1 MNLYLPDASDPRMA
15 GVKPLPEGL
24 RPVSRPRRLRTTP
37 AMRRMVAETRVV
49 PAQLILPA
57 FVKGGVDSPVEITSL
72 PGQFQ
77 HSTESIKELAT
88 QAAEAGIGGID
99 LFGIPE
105 HKDEIGSQAWDPK
118 GILNA
123 GISAVREAVG
133 DDLVICAD
141 TCLDEFTEHGHCGA
155 LTPDGRVDND
165 STVPLYAAM
174 AVSQARAGAHMVS
187 PSGMMDGQIAVI
199 RDALDREGF
208 TDVSIMAYSA
218 KYASAFFGPFRD
230 AVDCSLKGDR
240 KAYQQDPSNRR
251 EGLRETLLDLAEGAD
266 LVMVKPASHYL
277 DVLSDVA
284 EVSQVPVAAYQV
296 SGEYAMLEAAAAN
309 GWIDRRRCIGE
320 SLTSIVRAGA
330 DLVLTYWAIEA
341 AQMFRED
348 L

>member
-1 MNLYLPDASDPRMA
+1 MNPYLPDASDPRMA

-57 FVKGGVDSPVEITSL
+57 FVKGGRFPVEITSL

-155 LTPDGRVDND
+155 LT
-165 STVPLYAAM
+165 L
-174 AVSQARAGAHMVS
+174 MV
-187 PSGMMDGQIAVI
+187 A
-199 RDALDREGF
+199 
-208 TDVSIMAYSA
+208 SIMTPPCRYMPRWRSPKRAPEPTWS
-218 KYASAFFGPFRD
+218 P
-230 AVDCSLKGDR
+230 
-240 KAYQQDPSNRR
+240 RR
-251 EGLRETLLDLAEGAD
+251 G
-266 LVMVKPASHYL
+266 
-277 DVLSDVA
+277 
-284 EVSQVPVAAYQV
+284 
-296 SGEYAMLEAAAAN
+296 
-309 GWIDRRRCIGE
+309 
-320 SLTSIVRAGA
+320 
-330 DLVLTYWAIEA
+330 
-341 AQMFRED
+341 
-348 L
+348 

>member
-1 MNLYLPDASDPRMA
+1 MNPYLPDASDPRMA

-37 AMRRMVAETRVV
+37 AMRRMVAETRVA
-49 PAQLILPA
+49 PAQLMLPA
-57 FVKGGVDSPVEITSL
+57 FVKEGIDSPVEITSL

-88 QAAEAGIGGID
+88 QAGIGGID

-105 HKDEIGSQAWDPK
+105 HKDEIGSQAWDLK

-141 TCLDEFTEHGHCGA
+141 TCLDEFTDHGHCGA

-230 AVDCSLKGDR
+230 AVNCSLKGDR
-240 KAYQQDPSNRR
+240 KTYQQDPPNRR

>member
-1 MNLYLPDASDPRMA
+1 MNPYLPDASDPRMA

-230 AVDCSLKGDR
+230 AVNCSLKGCLL
-240 KAYQQDPSNRR
+240 YTSPSPR
-251 EGLRETLLDLAEGAD
+251 D
-266 LVMVKPASHYL
+266 
-277 DVLSDVA
+277 
-284 EVSQVPVAAYQV
+284 
-296 SGEYAMLEAAAAN
+296 
-309 GWIDRRRCIGE
+309 
-320 SLTSIVRAGA
+320 
-330 DLVLTYWAIEA
+330 
-341 AQMFRED
+341 
-348 L
+348 